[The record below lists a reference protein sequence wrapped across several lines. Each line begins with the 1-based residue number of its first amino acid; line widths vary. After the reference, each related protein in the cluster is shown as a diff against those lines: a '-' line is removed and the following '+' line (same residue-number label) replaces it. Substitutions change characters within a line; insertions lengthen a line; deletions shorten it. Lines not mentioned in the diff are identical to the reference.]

1 MDGSFQGVGV
11 DDQLDALERRA
22 LDESEVITSPFPSLN
37 LQLHKGGLH
46 GGTLVVLGGRMGT
59 RKTAVILTWVIHSL
73 RKGLPVGLL
82 SLDESL
88 EMYVSKLM
96 SVMSQRPSEWLEENW
111 LSKPVRRI
119 REEYAELA
127 TNLTLSRGVRPTAI
141 QLQEWL
147 SDAEIERAAPRILF
161 LDYVSLLVHYH
172 GHENERILR
181 LFEDLQVWTHDN
193 DLVTVA
199 LHQAGR
205 KDEGV
210 TKKYHGDCVTPE
222 TPILCADLVWR
233 TAGNLHLGDSVIAF
247 DEQLGRWP
255 KYRTAQVTANDVL
268 VKNCVEVFTNRGT
281 IIVSE
286 EHPFLVRRDHQRWVR
301 AAALTVGDCIMF
313 GSAPWEEE
321 QTWESGYL
329 AGMYDGEGS
338 MTDQRLTS
346 GQFEIAFSQRHG
358 PELDR
363 VEAMLASR
371 GFIVGRHTKQ
381 PSPERAP
388 LSSLVLRGGRWEQL
402 RFLGTVAPPRFMR
415 RDLSN
420 LWEGTSIGTKGTGSA
435 VIQAVIPINRAEV
448 VGLTTSTG
456 TFIASGFLSHNS
468 PMTAEGLLY
477 GGEQQADVI
486 LATYRPAL
494 NQIGNMSR
502 EQAEM
507 ILGDTFDQ
515 EKWEDA
521 RAMVRRYAR
530 STFLQLLKNRPST
543 KGTNF
548 GGVELISPNDSQFLQ
563 EHGEGVGNDAEWQGE
578 E

>member
-11 DDQLDALERRA
+11 EDQLDALERRA

-46 GGTLVVLGGRMGT
+46 GGNLVVLGGRMGT

-147 SDAEIERAAPRILF
+147 SDAEIERAAPRIVF
-161 LDYVSLLVHYH
+161 LDYTSLLVHYH

-210 TKKYHGDCVTPE
+210 TKKYHGD
-222 TPILCADLVWR
+222 
-233 TAGNLHLGDSVIAF
+233 
-247 DEQLGRWP
+247 
-255 KYRTAQVTANDVL
+255 
-268 VKNCVEVFTNRGT
+268 
-281 IIVSE
+281 
-286 EHPFLVRRDHQRWVR
+286 
-301 AAALTVGDCIMF
+301 
-313 GSAPWEEE
+313 
-321 QTWESGYL
+321 
-329 AGMYDGEGS
+329 
-338 MTDQRLTS
+338 
-346 GQFEIAFSQRHG
+346 
-358 PELDR
+358 
-363 VEAMLASR
+363 
-371 GFIVGRHTKQ
+371 
-381 PSPERAP
+381 
-388 LSSLVLRGGRWEQL
+388 
-402 RFLGTVAPPRFMR
+402 
-415 RDLSN
+415 
-420 LWEGTSIGTKGTGSA
+420 
-435 VIQAVIPINRAEV
+435 
-448 VGLTTSTG
+448 
-456 TFIASGFLSHNS
+456 S